1 MDTIYEKVDGRYRY
15 TAVFVGLP
23 VEQYKTEFAFR
34 GYITLTKDGQ
44 DITLYGPVMAKS
56 IYGLSRQLLDMGL
69 YPEGSE
75 TASFLQQL
83 VNDADAL
90 GQSAGDN

>member
-1 MDTIYEKVDGRYRY
+1 
-15 TAVFVGLP
+15 
-23 VEQYKTEFAFR
+23 
-34 GYITLTKDGQ
+34 
-44 DITLYGPVMAKS
+44 MAKS
-56 IYGLSRQLLDMGL
+56 IYGLSRQLLDMGV

-90 GQSAGDN
+90 GQSSGDN